1 MPKGL
6 KRYYGQEHLH
16 FLTCSCYHREPWLI
30 EPRFRDLFLDILEQ
44 ARLRYRFV
52 AVGYVV
58 MPDHIHLLISEPE
71 IGTPSTVM
79 QVLKQRSARQILG
92 ATKRPAEQFDSAPER
107 SQMWQR
113 RSYDFNVWSQRKRVE
128 KLRYIHRNPVI
139 EGLVAKP
146 EDWEWS
152 SYRAYAYREEGR
164 VKINQ
169 WDMRMKVRQVKT

>member
-1 MPKGL
+1 
-6 KRYYGQEHLH
+6 
-16 FLTCSCYHREPWLI
+16 
-30 EPRFRDLFLDILEQ
+30 
-44 ARLRYRFV
+44 
-52 AVGYVV
+52 
-58 MPDHIHLLISEPE
+58 
-71 IGTPSTVM
+71 
-79 QVLKQRSARQILG
+79 
-92 ATKRPAEQFDSAPER
+92 
-107 SQMWQR
+107 
-113 RSYDFNVWSQRKRVE
+113 VE